1 LLHLQRLQLIVA
13 IVRNKLSGSA
23 ELCISMTVDG
33 SEKAFTQ
40 AQKAPKVLRL
50 SLTRKK
56 IFGKI

>member
-1 LLHLQRLQLIVA
+1 
-13 IVRNKLSGSA
+13 
-23 ELCISMTVDG
+23 LCISMTVDG

-56 IFGKI
+56 HFCYNMNELTTKTTTTYC